1 MNIKRLFT
9 ICGSLLLGLTIILIW
24 FLFGAPLFTRAAS
37 YTVCPTG
44 PPTCDYN
51 SVQSAV
57 DAAGDGDVIKVAA
70 GTYTGIN
77 NKGGLAQV
85 VYINKSVTIRGG
97 YTTAFT
103 DPPDPDA
110 NPTTLDAEGQG
121 RVLYITGNI
130 SPTIEGLRITGGDAV
145 GLGGNGGGVY
155 IRDATATIRN
165 NQVFSNTATR
175 GGGLF
180 LSFSPTTLSNNTISA
195 NVAPYGGAGVFL
207 DFSAATI
214 SRNTVISNT
223 GGGLFLWESDNAT
236 LTGNTISYNTYN
248 AIGGG
253 IWVRGDNVTI
263 SGNTISFNSADW
275 AGGIDLDGGIISLT
289 GNLIASNNSVND
301 GGGLF
306 LGNGNLIIS
315 GNTIISNT
323 AGGGGG
329 GLSLPDKSGFYTI
342 TGNIISGNSA
352 SEGGGLALSG
362 GNATL
367 INNLIVDNQATNCCG
382 SGLHIAASSPR
393 LLHNTIAR
401 NTGAGGI
408 GLSILSNSNVTM
420 TNTILVDQTVGINVQ
435 SGSTATLEAT
445 LWGSGAWANGT
456 DWAGGG
462 TIGTTVNLWGDPDF
476 VDPDAGDYHI
486 GPNSDAIDQGVDAG
500 VTNDID
506 HHPRPYQEP
515 DIGADEYWPP
525 GALKFIYLP
534 IIIR

>member
-1 MNIKRLFT
+1 MKRKSMFIALA
-9 ICGSLLLGLTIILIW
+9 LGLGMTMVLGVG
-24 FLFGAPLFTRAAS
+24 LLAVRAAS

-57 DAAGDGDVIKVAA
+57 DKAGDGDVVKVAA

-77 NKGGLAQV
+77 NKGGHAQV
-85 VYINKSVTIRGG
+85 VYIDKRITIRGG

-110 NPTTLDAEGQG
+110 NPTTLDAGGQG
-121 RVLYITGNI
+121 RVLYIIGNI
-130 SPTIEGLRITGGDAV
+130 TPTIEGLRITGGDSA

-180 LSFSPTTLSNNTISA
+180 LSFSPTTLSDNTISA

-253 IWVRGDNVTI
+253 IAVRGDNVTI
-263 SGNTISFNSADW
+263 SGNTISFNSADS
-275 AGGIDLDGGIISLT
+275 AGGVSLGGDNVTLR
-289 GNLIASNNSVND
+289 
-301 GGGLF
+301 
-306 LGNGNLIIS
+306 
-315 GNTIISNT
+315 GNTISSNTAAGDAGGVWLGDGDGINLIGNTITFNT

-329 GLSLPDKSGFYTI
+329 GISLPGTNSVYI
-342 TGNIISGNSA
+342 SGNIIANNTA
-352 SEGGGLALSG
+352 AEGGGLVLFGEAQ
-362 GNATL
+362 L

-382 SGLHIAASSPR
+382 SGLHISGSASLQ

-401 NTGAGGI
+401 NTGAGGR
-408 GLSILSNSNVTM
+408 GLSIGGNSIVTM
-420 TNTILVDQTVGINVQ
+420 TNTILVSHTEGINVAT
-435 SGSTATLEAT
+435 GSTATLERT
-445 LWGSGAWANGT
+445 LWGSGAWANGS
-456 DWAGGG
+456 DWTGGG
-462 TIGTTVNLWGDPDF
+462 TISTTTSLWGDPDF
-476 VDPDAGDYHI
+476 IDPDAGDYHI
-486 GPNSDAIDQGVDAG
+486 GSSSDAIDQGVDAG

-506 HHPRPYQEP
+506 FHPRPYQAP

-525 GALKFIYLP
+525 GALKFVYLP
-534 IIIR
+534 LVLK